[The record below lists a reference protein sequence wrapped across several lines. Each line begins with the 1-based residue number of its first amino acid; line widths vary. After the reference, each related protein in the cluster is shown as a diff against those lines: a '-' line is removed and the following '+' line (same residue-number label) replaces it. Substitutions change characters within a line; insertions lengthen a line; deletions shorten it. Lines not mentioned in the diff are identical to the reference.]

1 MPRPCCQCEKRNEIC
16 MDTIINELISYDRQ
30 ARAIIEEA
38 LQAKE
43 KSERELPEEAKRL
56 YDDFLSRAKDRVA
69 RIQESVQSDHEEEIA
84 QLEQSYQLAVDKL
97 KETYENNR
105 ENWCQQLFERCVAQE

>member
-1 MPRPCCQCEKRNEIC
+1 

-43 KSERELPEEAKRL
+43 KSEKELPEEAKRL
-56 YDDFLSRAKDRVA
+56 YDDFLSRA
-69 RIQESVQSDHEEEIA
+69 
-84 QLEQSYQLAVDKL
+84 
-97 KETYENNR
+97 
-105 ENWCQQLFERCVAQE
+105 

>member
-1 MPRPCCQCEKRNEIC
+1 

-43 KSERELPEEAKRL
+43 KSEKELPEEAKRL

-97 KETYENNR
+97 KETYEHIR
-105 ENWCQQLFERCVAQE
+105 ESWCPQLFGRRVAQE

>member
-1 MPRPCCQCEKRNEIC
+1 

-43 KSERELPEEAKRL
+43 KSEKELPEEAKRL

-69 RIQESVQSDHEEEIA
+69 RIQESVQSDHEEEIGCA
-84 QLEQSYQLAVDKL
+84 ICGRNCRSGRRIFCCPATV
-97 KETYENNR
+97 T
-105 ENWCQQLFERCVAQE
+105 